1 MSSPPQFFSSS
12 VSLPDKVFFPP
23 TNWKSTKNY
32 EVEQDI
38 GPGVKHIYE
47 VSGPRRPRQET
58 SLFFLRLS

>member
-1 MSSPPQFFSSS
+1 MSSPPQFFFSS

-23 TNWKSTKNY
+23 ANWKSTKNY
-32 EVEQDI
+32 AVEQDV

-47 VSGPRRPRQET
+47 VSSNQPGQEI